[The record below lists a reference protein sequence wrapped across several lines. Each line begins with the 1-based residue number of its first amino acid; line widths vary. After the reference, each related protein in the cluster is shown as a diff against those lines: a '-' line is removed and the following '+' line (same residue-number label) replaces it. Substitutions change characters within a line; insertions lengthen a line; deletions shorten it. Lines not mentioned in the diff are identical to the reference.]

1 MNTLKEIRERHEF
14 FYQEKEVRSWRYVG
28 ELAHKDRGELLKMV
42 DIFAGHLDAAEIDL
56 ESVKKQRN
64 ELQAILDK

>member
-1 MNTLKEIRERHEF
+1 MSTLKEIKERHD
-14 FYQEKEVRSWRYVG
+14 FYEHDVNKPYARKM
-28 ELAHKDRGELLKMV
+28 AHKDRGELLRMV